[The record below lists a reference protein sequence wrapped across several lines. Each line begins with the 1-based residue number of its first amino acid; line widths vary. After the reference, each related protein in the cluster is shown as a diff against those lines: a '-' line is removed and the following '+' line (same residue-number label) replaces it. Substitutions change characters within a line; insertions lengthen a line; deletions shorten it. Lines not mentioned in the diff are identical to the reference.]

1 MLERG
6 TPSEYVSYII
16 LTTHKKFHALDQP
29 VTIFFPFYL
38 TIAWADVRV
47 GFPSALMR
55 VVALMAFFCSI
66 PAFCATVGR
75 LDGI

>member
-38 TIAWADVRV
+38 TTDSSDKLGPVSES
-47 GFPSALMR
+47 FQ
-55 VVALMAFFCSI
+55 
-66 PAFCATVGR
+66 TK
-75 LDGI
+75 